1 MRNSLS
7 LLIYFFIQAPEIK
20 KQCPGIPYI
29 LVGSNSKLRDD
40 FNEHADEYKS
50 EGWEPVPTEKGEEMK
65 EKIGAMDYL
74 ECDADSHYNVKEVIE
89 TAIEVAIQN
98 QGKPKEKTKK
108 VSKFQQWKEKRK
120 EKKSKKD

>member
-1 MRNSLS
+1 
-7 LLIYFFIQAPEIK
+7 
-20 KQCPGIPYI
+20 
-29 LVGSNSKLRDD
+29 
-40 FNEHADEYKS
+40 
-50 EGWEPVPTEKGEEMK
+50 MK

-120 EKKSKKD
+120 EI